1 MAYENALKDPEN
13 INPQFKP
20 DLAIS

>member
-20 DLAIS
+20 DLTIS